1 MYNGVILV
9 KRRRHALIAA
19 VALCTVLAA
28 LLFAGTLV
36 LGKPGKQGKGAQPPK
51 DKKVRAVQT
60 LRPTKVMTENG
71 LLLLEVPEGT
81 IFEVAEHKG
90 NVVWISGPSGT
101 RYQIRRQDVR
111 AIPEHKV
118 SMHGYDDAQLKQ
130 FGRQASAA
138 RVAAVMQSAFPEKG
152 TQLTIAMR
160 TEWQDKVEIEM
171 AIKMEISVAQYSL
184 MASWAVYKGWLD

>member
-1 MYNGVILV
+1 MK
-9 KRRRHALIAA
+9 KRRHTLIAA
-19 VALCTVLAA
+19 VVLCAVLAA
-28 LLFAGTLV
+28 LLFAGTIALA
-36 LGKPGKQGKGAQPPK
+36 KASKQGKGAQPPK
-51 DKKVRAVQT
+51 DKKVHAVQT
-60 LRPTKVMTENG
+60 LRPTKVMTESG

-90 NVVWISGPSGT
+90 NVVWICGPSGT

-118 SMHGYDDAQLKQ
+118 SMQGYDDAQLKQ

-138 RVAAVMQSAFPEKG
+138 RVAAVM
-152 TQLTIAMR
+152 
-160 TEWQDKVEIEM
+160 
-171 AIKMEISVAQYSL
+171 EISVAQYSL

>member
-1 MYNGVILV
+1 M
-9 KRRRHALIAA
+9 KERRHTLIA
-19 VALCTVLAA
+19 VVVLCAVLAI
-28 LLFAGTLV
+28 LLLAGTV
-36 LGKPGKQGKGAQPPK
+36 ALGKPGKQGKGAQPPK
-51 DKKVRAVQT
+51 DKKVHAVQT
-60 LRPTKVMTENG
+60 LRPTKVMTESG
-71 LLLLEVPEGT
+71 LVLLEVPEGS

-90 NVVWISGPSGT
+90 NVVWILGPSGT
-101 RYQIRRQDVR
+101 RYHIRRQDVR

-118 SMHGYDDAQLKQ
+118 SMQGYDDAQLKQ

-152 TQLTIAMR
+152 TELTISMR

-171 AIKMEISVAQYSL
+171 AMKMEISVAQYSL